1 MIIVNVYGM
10 ENSQIEP
17 KSLGKRLQT
26 PSVRV
31 LVVDDEPAILFA
43 YQKLIQAEGYGIDL
57 CEGLEEALNLIHT
70 SKYFAV
76 ITDIRLSG
84 SENTGGIQLLHAMRN
99 QQPDAKIIVVTGF
112 GSSYVEKTLK
122 DLGASHYFEKPVRPS
137 LIIELLRK
145 FHTADEERTN

>member
-1 MIIVNVYGM
+1 MYDM
-10 ENSQIEP
+10 EESQIHS
-17 KSLGKRLQT
+17 KSIHIKVQ
-26 PSVRV
+26 PPPVRV

-57 CEGLEEALNLIHT
+57 CEGLEEALHLIHT
-70 SKYFAV
+70 STYFAV

-84 SENTGGIQLLHAMRN
+84 SENSGGIQLLHAMRK

-112 GSSYVEKTLK
+112 GNSYIEKTLK

-137 LIIELLRK
+137 LIIELLRG
-145 FHTADEERTN
+145 FHMADEARTN